1 MTEPDRSG
9 QVRRHRAARLIQ
21 EAADR
26 IEAARHLLEM
36 EQNEAEGAGARPFAS
51 GVALQVGLL
60 SHANEPMAVAHL
72 NAALGLRG
80 HICARLLLRLIAE
93 PDRLIPLDE
102 LALLLDRGAMSRAA
116 VKVHI
121 STLRAALRG
130 KGLAGSAIETGRRSY
145 AFRAAMLPALSNIL
159 EPCRFGADSGR
170 NESKRDR

>member
-9 QVRRHRAARLIQ
+9 QARRHRAARLIQ

-36 EQNEAEGAGARPFAS
+36 EQEVAEGAGARPLAD
-51 GVALQVGLL
+51 GALPVGLL

-72 NAALGLRG
+72 NAALALRG

-116 VKVHI
+116 IKVHI
-121 STLRAALRG
+121 STLRAALSE

-159 EPCRFGADSGR
+159 EACRFGADSGR